1 MDLPDI
7 VTADESNF
15 DFQVL
20 AHSEYVPVLVFFWA
34 PWNLVCLKLDPY
46 LEKLVE
52 GYGGRFRLARVNV
65 DENPQLSRKYQV
77 RTVPTIKSFQ
87 DGRVSHQS
95 EGINTEGGVLAF
107 VRTVIPGPE
116 NLLIEK
122 ALQLLRSGDYAEA
135 EQACLEVIE
144 EFPTHP
150 RANLLLAKS
159 LIWQGEYLDAL
170 PLLSHFPPSPEYQRS
185 EILYPLVEQLIMND
199 DRPNPGANPLDLVYR
214 RAIRLIKSGNFPAAL
229 DGLLGLIQKDRKYQ
243 GGIPRLVMLGVF
255 ELLGE
260 EHKITR
266 EYRPQLANSLF

>member
-87 DGRVSHQS
+87 EGRVSHQS

-116 NLLIEK
+116 NL
-122 ALQLLRSGDYAEA
+122 S
-135 EQACLEVIE
+135 
-144 EFPTHP
+144 
-150 RANLLLAKS
+150 
-159 LIWQGEYLDAL
+159 
-170 PLLSHFPPSPEYQRS
+170 
-185 EILYPLVEQLIMND
+185 
-199 DRPNPGANPLDLVYR
+199 
-214 RAIRLIKSGNFPAAL
+214 
-229 DGLLGLIQKDRKYQ
+229 DRKSPPTPEVWRLRRGRTGLPGSHRRIPDPPPGQ
-243 GGIPRLVMLGVF
+243 SAAGQVFDLAGGIPGCPAPPEPFPSQPGISTV
-255 ELLGE
+255 
-260 EHKITR
+260 
-266 EYRPQLANSLF
+266 